1 MRVVSGEF
9 RGLNL
14 KAVPGSSTRP
24 TSAKVKESI
33 FSIINPHMVDSGIC
47 LDLFAGTGS
56 LGIEAVSRG
65 YAKAYLVDK
74 NFKAIKTI
82 KENLEKTHAD
92 DRFIIHFGSANDAL
106 KKFNDES
113 IKFDLVFLDPP
124 YRMHI
129 TDEIVQKMIDDD
141 LVNDGCIFV
150 IETDYEV
157 ELSNNNHLKVLQKK
171 KYGETQILVYE
182 YEG

>member
-14 KAVPGSSTRP
+14 KAVPGDSTRP

-33 FSIINPHMVDSGIC
+33 FSIINPYLIDGVC

-65 YAKAYLVDK
+65 YEKAYLVDK

-82 KENLEKTHAD
+82 KENLEKTHSQN
-92 DRFIIHFGSANDAL
+92 RFIIHSGNASDAL
-106 KKFNDES
+106 KKFASENV
-113 IKFDLVFLDPP
+113 KFDLVFLDPP
-124 YRMHI
+124 YRKHI
-129 TDEIVQKMIDDD
+129 TDEIVDNMINDD
-141 LVNDGCIFV
+141 LLNDQCIFV
-150 IETDYEV
+150 IETDYKIERSKNEHIEV
-157 ELSNNNHLKVLQKK
+157 IQEKS
-171 KYGETQILVYE
+171 YGETQILIYR
-182 YEG
+182 YMR

>member
-1 MRVVSGEF
+1 MRVISGNF

-14 KAVPGSSTRP
+14 KAVPGDSTRP

-33 FSIINPHMVDSGIC
+33 FNIINPYLSAGNC

-65 YAKAYLVDK
+65 FDKAYLVDK
-74 NFKAIKTI
+74 NFKAINTI
-82 KENLEKTHAD
+82 KDNVLKTHSENNFA
-92 DRFIIHFGSANDAL
+92 IISSTAIDAL
-106 KKFNDES
+106 KKFIIDE

-129 TDEIVQKMIDDD
+129 TAELTSKMIDNG
-141 LVNDGCIFV
+141 LLNNGCIVV
-150 IETDYEV
+150 IETDYEI
-157 ELSNNNHLKVLQKK
+157 EEDDNLQLKVLQKK
-171 KYGETQILVYE
+171 SYGETKVLIYKYE
-182 YEG
+182 E

>member
-14 KAVPGSSTRP
+14 KAVPGDSTRP

-33 FSIINPHMVDSGIC
+33 FSIINPYLTDGFC

-65 YAKAYLVDK
+65 YRKGYLVDK

-82 KENLEKTHAD
+82 KENLEKTHAES
-92 DRFIIHFGSANDAL
+92 RFVIHSGNATDAL
-106 KKFNDES
+106 KKFASEDV
-113 IKFDLVFLDPP
+113 KFDLVFLDPP

-129 TDEIVQKMIDDD
+129 TDEIVEHMISDN
-141 LVNDGCIFV
+141 LLNNQCIIV
-150 IETDYEV
+150 IETDYEL
-157 ELSNNNHLKVLQKK
+157 EKTDNDKLQVLQEKT
-171 KYGETQILVYE
+171 YGETQILIYR